1 MNKRIIII
9 AGIVFGLLINI
20 AFGINIY
27 LWDKQT
33 KDIDTLIKAFET
45 RLDEKNMVLSY
56 DHITYKG
63 YKSWHVVGEIVNLK
77 IASKSQPANFA
88 SMKKLSFENDSQN
101 NRLRFVGD
109 ETIYNITSHYKI
121 YGDEDFKLKVTYSGQ
136 LPTLDLY
143 FKPLSEIDIHSDAN
157 AVFKTISK
165 IEYNEGP
172 AKGVNLVDNEET
184 YSSDGYKAVGTFD
197 DSTEIKKLGLLIN
210 HKNLKIKLDK
220 STPMSGP
227 QNFNLDINTELTVND
242 KDIAVKN
249 LKFENLVSAKAII
262 NDLTYSNDIGRLNIN
277 GTGMFDIKSFLPEIN
292 ASIIIGDYEKIL
304 DYTNT
309 LLPDLKNAPVG
320 AVKKVPSEINKDQMV
335 KFKQFL
341 STFKMNETD
350 IKFDVVFDKTGNM
363 TISGKPIEVFMQEY
377 EALMAP
383 PAPPPAEVIPNPTE
397 QPVQPSIDGAPV
409 LDPVP
414 QTTPQPIPQV
424 MEMEPAPVVVQP

>member
-33 KDIDTLIKAFET
+33 KDIDTFIKAFET

-56 DHITYKG
+56 DYIAYKG
-63 YKSWHVVGEIVNLK
+63 YKSWHVVGEIANLK
-77 IASKSQPANFA
+77 IADKSNPADFFTINN
-88 SMKKLSFENDSQN
+88 LVFENDSQN
-101 NRLRFVGD
+101 NRLRFVAN
-109 ETIYNITSHYKI
+109 ETTYSLPYDGIEFKI
-121 YGDEDFKLKVTYSGQ
+121 KSTYSGQ
-136 LPTLDLY
+136 LPTLDFY

-172 AKGVNLVDNEET
+172 AKGVNLADNEEI
-184 YSSDGYKAVGTFD
+184 YSSDGFKAVGTFD
-197 DSTEIKKLGLLIN
+197 DSTEIKKLGLLMN
-210 HKNLKIKLDK
+210 YKNLKIKLDK
-220 STPMSGP
+220 SLPMSGP

-262 NDLTYSNDIGRLNIN
+262 NDLTYSNDIGRLSIN

-350 IKFDVVFDKTGNM
+350 IKFDVVFEKTGNM
-363 TISGKPIEVFMQEY
+363 TISGKPIDVFMQEY

-397 QPVQPSIDGAPV
+397 QPAQPSVEDVAPV
-409 LDPVP
+409 LDPIP